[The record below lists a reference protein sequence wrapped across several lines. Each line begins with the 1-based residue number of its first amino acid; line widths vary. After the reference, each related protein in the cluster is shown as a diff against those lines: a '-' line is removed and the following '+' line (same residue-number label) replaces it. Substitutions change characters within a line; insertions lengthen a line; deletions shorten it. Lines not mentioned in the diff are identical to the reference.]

1 MSCVHVMGGRYVY
14 PNVSVGGGQHMTC
27 RDIARI
33 GQLMLNKGR
42 WPASEAA
49 SHDSHADKGGK
60 MNQTSVLQLVS
71 EDYMEDLARQNF
83 PQ

>member
-1 MSCVHVMGGRYVY
+1 MCGRVMYGRYVY

-42 WPASEAA
+42 WPAEAA
-49 SHDSHADKGGK
+49 PHDSHADKGGK
-60 MNQTSVLQLVS
+60 QNQTRVLQLVS

>member
-1 MSCVHVMGGRYVY
+1 MCVCMGGRYVY

-42 WPASEAA
+42 WPAERA
-49 SHDSHADKGGK
+49 SHGHADKGG
-60 MNQTSVLQLVS
+60 NQTNVLQLVS